1 MPQKKASELA
11 QDAAECVLKIGK
23 NNNVVQWKEAMQ
35 TELTAQQFGLV
46 GMFFTTNERDVQ
58 PFPREDDYIPEFP
71 ESDDEDEEAAVLVDA
86 EGEQLPAVEIAAQA
100 VAREAA
106 AQARRDVKLRA
117 REKLILK
124 LREGAYEKSDG
135 NSKSERTYGLPYDVQ
150 KNEPGIAK

>member
-1 MPQKKASELA
+1 VERSYADRA
-11 QDAAECVLKIGK
+11 NRAAVWTGR
-23 NNNVVQWKEAMQ
+23 
-35 TELTAQQFGLV
+35 
-46 GMFFTTNERDVQ
+46 NERDVQ

-135 NSKSERTYGLPYDVQ
+135 NTKSERTYGLPYDVE